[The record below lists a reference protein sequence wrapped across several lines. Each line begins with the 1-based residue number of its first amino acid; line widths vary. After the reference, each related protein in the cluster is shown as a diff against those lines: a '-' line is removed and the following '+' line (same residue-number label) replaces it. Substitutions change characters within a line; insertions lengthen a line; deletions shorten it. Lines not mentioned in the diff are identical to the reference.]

1 MRAGTFRTFKVACR
15 NKPGGM
21 YPTFRAWY
29 SPEVMNWVR
38 DWRPVKD
45 GALERELIS
54 YTVR

>member
-1 MRAGTFRTFKVACR
+1 MQAGTFRTFKVACR
-15 NKPGGM
+15 NKPGGE
-21 YPTFRAWY
+21 PTLQAWY
-29 SPEVMNWVR
+29 SPEVKNWVR